1 MEVVSKW
8 KTGKVVKWRALRA
21 TRRRTLGSR
30 RIAETTGVTDVMQA
44 RYVTSDGARWPL
56 SPLSVRALFPVST
69 IALPLLPVLNV

>member
-1 MEVVSKW
+1 MEDWEGCQMASAKGYTSKN
-8 KTGKVVKWRALRA
+8 TGE
-21 TRRRTLGSR
+21 SR